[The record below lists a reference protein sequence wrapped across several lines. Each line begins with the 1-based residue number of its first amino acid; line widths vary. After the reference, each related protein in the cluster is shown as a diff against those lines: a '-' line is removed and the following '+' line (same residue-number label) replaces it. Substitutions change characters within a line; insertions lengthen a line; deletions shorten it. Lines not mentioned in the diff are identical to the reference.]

1 MSRLTGKP
9 VLILKKCSKRI
20 SEEDAL
26 RVNIAAARTLANSI
40 KSTLGPKGMDKM
52 LVDRLG
58 GIIITNDGATILE
71 EIDVQHPAAKM
82 MVEIARAQDDEVGD
96 GTTTAVVIAGE
107 LLRRAG
113 FLLDLKIHPT
123 VLIRG
128 FKKGLE
134 KVIEILDDLSIRVD
148 IERDF
153 KILQQA
159 AITALNSKA
168 VSGVKEL
175 FANFCV
181 KAANLIKEPR
191 ANKMYVDVE
200 RIQIK
205 KRQGKSL
212 ADSEL
217 IDGIILEEEIVHPT
231 MQKKVE
237 DARICLL
244 DVPLE
249 IEKTKFDA
257 ELRITTPAEMKN
269 FLAEEEEILKNNI
282 EKIKD
287 VNANVVISKRGIN
300 DISQHYLKE
309 KNIIGIRRV
318 KKKELQKIARATG
331 AKIVSNIED
340 LSPDDIGQAKIVEE
354 KLVGLKKMVFIK
366 GCKNPKAVSI
376 LLRGGVDNLI
386 EEAERALHDAICVVA
401 DIINENKVVVGGGAV
416 EVEIA
421 KLLRKYASTIGDKE
435 QLTIEI
441 LADSI
446 EMIPK
451 ILAQNGG
458 YDPLD
463 IIVKLRSIHAQKDKQ
478 HFGVNVFNGNIE
490 DMKEKGVIEPYSVK
504 LQAIKSAVEAASMI
518 LRIDDV
524 VAAKLISPEAKAGM
538 PTGPLSS
545 GMGGMPPGFGGMPPN
560 M

>member
-1 MSRLTGKP
+1 MSKLTGKP
-9 VLILKKCSKRI
+9 VLILKKGSKRI
-20 SEEDAL
+20 SEQDAV

-82 MVEIARAQDDEVGD
+82 IVEIARAQDDEVGD
-96 GTTTAVVIAGE
+96 GTTTAVIIAGE
-107 LLRRAG
+107 LLRRAK

-134 KVIEILDDLSIRVD
+134 KVKEILDSLSIKIRIDED
-148 IERDF
+148 ID
-153 KILQQA
+153 ILKQA
-159 AITALNSKA
+159 AVTALNSKSVA
-168 VSGVKEL
+168 GVKDL
-175 FANFCV
+175 FADICV
-181 KAANLIKEPR
+181 RAANLVKEPR
-191 ANKMYVDVE
+191 ANAMYVDVE

-212 ADSEL
+212 GDTQL
-217 IDGIILEEEIVHPT
+217 IDGIILEDEITHPL
-231 MQKKVE
+231 MPKKV
-237 DARICLL
+237 DNARICLL
-244 DVPLE
+244 DCGLE
-249 IEKTKFDA
+249 VEKTKFDA
-257 ELRITTPAEMKN
+257 ELRITNPDEMKN
-269 FLAEEEEILKNNI
+269 YLVEEEEILKHYVQ
-282 EKIKD
+282 KIKD
-287 VNANVVISKRGIN
+287 ANANVIFSRKGIN
-300 DISQHYLKE
+300 DISQHYLHE
-309 KNIIGIRRV
+309 NNIIAIRRV
-318 KKKELQKIARATG
+318 KKKELEKIARATS
-331 AKIVSNIED
+331 AKIVTNIED
-340 LSPDDIGQAKIVEE
+340 LSNEDLGQAKIVEE
-354 KLVGLKKMVFIK
+354 KPIGGKKMVFIR
-366 GCKNPKAVSI
+366 GCKDPKAVSI

-386 EEAERALHDAICVVA
+386 DEAERALHDALCVVA
-401 DIINENKVVVGGGAV
+401 DIIHDGKIVIGGGATEV
-416 EVEIA
+416 EVA
-421 KLLRKYASTIGDKE
+421 KLLRDYASSIGDKE

-463 IIVKLRSIHAQKDKQ
+463 IIVKLRAIHATNENKD
-478 HFGVNVFNGNIE
+478 FGINVYNGKIE
-490 DMKEKGVIEPYSVK
+490 DMKKKGIIEPYSVK
-504 LQAIKSAVEAASMI
+504 MQEMKSAVEAASMI

-545 GMGGMPPGFGGMPPN
+545 GMGGMPPGMGGMPPN
-560 M
+560 I